1 MQQNGE
7 TGRFSSAEIVT
18 RASHG
23 FYLPTMAWAPDF
35 GYDES
40 NKNRRRPNMSEQ
52 KIEILRA
59 ALRAAEGQLKE
70 ILLGLETKDLDDQ
83 AVSGQL
89 REIERG
95 LRRLAR
101 AA

>member
-1 MQQNGE
+1 ME
-7 TGRFSSAEIVT
+7 KDHPTGPFRVVTPPTYRFYVATMVLPPKFDY
-18 RASHG
+18 HG
-23 FYLPTMAWAPDF
+23 AT
-35 GYDES
+35 
-40 NKNRRRPNMSEQ
+40 NNRRRHDMSEQ
-52 KIEILRA
+52 KTEILRA
-59 ALRAAEGQLKE
+59 ALRAAESKLKE
-70 ILLGLETKDLDDQ
+70 ILLGLEAKDLDDQ

>member
-1 MQQNGE
+1 M
-7 TGRFSSAEIVT
+7 ALLP
-18 RASHG
+18 G
-23 FYLPTMAWAPDF
+23 FDYHEAK
-35 GYDES
+35 
-40 NKNRRRPNMSEQ
+40 KNRRRHDMSEQ
-52 KIEILRA
+52 RTEILRA

-70 ILLGLETKDLDDQ
+70 ILLGLESKDLDDQ

>member
-1 MQQNGE
+1 
-7 TGRFSSAEIVT
+7 
-18 RASHG
+18 
-23 FYLPTMAWAPDF
+23 
-35 GYDES
+35 
-40 NKNRRRPNMSEQ
+40 MSEQ
-52 KIEILRA
+52 KTEILRA
-59 ALRAAEGQLKE
+59 ALRAAESELKE
-70 ILLGLETKDLDDQ
+70 ILLGLEAKDLDDQ

>member
-1 MQQNGE
+1 MDLLP
-7 TGRFSSAEIVT
+7 
-18 RASHG
+18 G
-23 FYLPTMAWAPDF
+23 FDYHE
-35 GYDES
+35 GK
-40 NKNRRRPNMSEQ
+40 KNRRRHDMSEQ
-52 KIEILRA
+52 RTEILRA

-70 ILLGLETKDLDDQ
+70 ILLGLESKDLDDQ